1 MNDREKKLLAF
12 LVIAVLAGGL
22 LTGTKSYLTYLDN
35 LRSDLNA
42 ANQDRTTYE
51 NQELAASVY
60 EGLIDEYELMSLGSD
75 HNHALASYKAWLINL
90 LENELQLQDVRIT
103 NEPTRAVDGQYHRH
117 TFGINCETNL
127 SSLTE
132 FLYQFET
139 KKVLHRIKDLAVS
152 PNGYDR
158 LQIRVAIE
166 AISLPGAE
174 SKVDIASIEHD
185 PALVDASKKE
195 YWERISN
202 RNFFGPENKE
212 PTFTPP
218 PIATT
223 VGKSETRTLTA
234 SAGANEQ
241 NVQSL
246 IYAIDQDSLPP
257 NFVASLSGNRLT
269 VSSNEVGRYEFGVK
283 VTDNGL
289 PAKTITKQIAV
300 TVNKKPEPRPQ
311 TPRPE
316 PPKPPVFD
324 VAQLAFFTST
334 VQVNG
339 RVEVWIHRRNQGDIL
354 KLPIGAEIEIGEI
367 KGKIHNVNQRYLTIV
382 TADKQLLEIKA
393 GKALSTAVNI
403 TEQAENLLLP

>member
-1 MNDREKKLLAF
+1 MNDREKKLLAV

-22 LTGTKSYLTYLDN
+22 FTGGKSYLNYLDN
-35 LRSDLNA
+35 LQSDLSAAKQDRKAHDNNEVA
-42 ANQDRTTYE
+42 AN
-51 NQELAASVY
+51 VY
-60 EGLIDEYELMSLGSD
+60 EGMIDDYELMSLGSD

-90 LENELQLQDVRIT
+90 LETDLKLQDVRIT
-103 NEPTRAVDGQYHRH
+103 NEPTRAVDGQYYRH

-139 KKVLHRIKDLAVS
+139 KKILHRIKDLAVS

-158 LQIRVAIE
+158 LQIRVVIE

-174 SKVDIASIEHD
+174 PKVDIASIAHD
-185 PALVDASKKE
+185 PSLVNATKQE

-223 VGKSETRTLTA
+223 VGESETRTLTA
-234 SAGANEQ
+234 SAGSNEQ
-241 NVQSL
+241 NIQNL
-246 IYAIDQDSLPP
+246 TFAIDQDSLPT

-269 VSSNEVGRYEFGVK
+269 VSSNEVGRYEFDVK

-289 PAKTITKQIAV
+289 PEKTVTKKVSV
-300 TVNKKPEPRPQ
+300 TVNEKPKPRPP
-311 TPRPE
+311 TPMPE

-339 RVEVWIHRRNQGDIL
+339 RVEVWIHRRDQGDIL
-354 KLPIGAEIEIGEI
+354 KLPLGAQIEIGDV
-367 KGKIHNVNQRYLTIV
+367 KGKIHNVNQRYLTIL

-403 TEQAENLLLP
+403 TAQAEELLLP

>member
-1 MNDREKKLLAF
+1 MNDREKKLLAV
-12 LVIAVLAGGL
+12 LVISVLAGGL
-22 LTGTKSYLTYLDN
+22 FTGAKGYLNYLHN
-35 LRSDLNA
+35 LQSDLAAAKQDRNAHDNNEVA
-42 ANQDRTTYE
+42 AN
-51 NQELAASVY
+51 VY
-60 EGLIDEYELMSLGSD
+60 EGKIDDFELMSLGSD
-75 HNHALASYKAWLINL
+75 HNHALASYKAWLISL
-90 LENELQLQDVRIT
+90 LETDLELQDVRIT
-103 NEPTRAVDGQYHRH
+103 NEPTRSVDGQYHRH

-127 SSLTE
+127 NSLTE

-158 LQIRVAIE
+158 LQIRVVIE

-174 SKVDIASIEHD
+174 PQIDIASIGHD
-185 PALVDASKKE
+185 QDLVNATKQE

-218 PIATT
+218 PIAAT
-223 VGKSETRTLTA
+223 VGESETRTLTA

-241 NVQSL
+241 NVQDL
-246 IYAIDQDSLPP
+246 TYAVDQDSLPP

-269 VSSNEVGRYEFGVK
+269 VSSNEIGRYEFDVM

-289 PAKTITKQIAV
+289 PAKTVTKTVAV
-300 TVNKKPEPRPQ
+300 TVNEKPEPRPPVQ
-311 TPRPE
+311 VQE
-316 PPKPPVFD
+316 PPKPPVFN

-334 VQVNG
+334 VEVNE
-339 RVEVWIHRRNQGDIL
+339 RVEVWIHRRDQGDIL
-354 KLPIGAEIEIGEI
+354 KLPLGAEIEIGDV
-367 KGKIHNVNQRYLTIV
+367 KGKIHHVDQRYLTIL

-393 GKALSTAVNI
+393 GKALSSAVNI
-403 TEQAENLLLP
+403 TARAEELLLP